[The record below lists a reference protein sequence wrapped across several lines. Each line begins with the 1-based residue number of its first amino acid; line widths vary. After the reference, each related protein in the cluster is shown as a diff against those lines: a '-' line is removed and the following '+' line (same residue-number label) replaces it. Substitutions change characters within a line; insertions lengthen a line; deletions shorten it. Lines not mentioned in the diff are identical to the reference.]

1 LDAVFQRPH
10 DDAHL
15 QAAYELQLWKESKEL
30 EFEKHLREVEA
41 KKLYELMEAFKEKD
55 RERESLLQKKM
66 KEYGELEKQMKKALT
81 DIEKRE
87 KHLNVKEQ
95 EIQRMQVDLKR
106 DYDNKYIE
114 IREASKRLQEQ
125 SEHHITLEKSKNQA
139 LDDEIIRL
147 KRSVAE
153 WEKRY
158 REKEQDFFS
167 YKEKQRSAPEIK
179 LQSEINMLTLEKNE
193 LQRKLDASVIS
204 GERYKQQWLKALK
217 EYQRL
222 KQREQDQSKFQLQK
236 QQQELEHM
244 RLRYLAAEESE
255 IMKSD
260 HKQLENIKN
269 ELN

>member
-1 LDAVFQRPH
+1 
-10 DDAHL
+10 
-15 QAAYELQLWKESKEL
+15 
-30 EFEKHLREVEA
+30 
-41 KKLYELMEAFKEKD
+41 
-55 RERESLLQKKM
+55 
-66 KEYGELEKQMKKALT
+66 
-81 DIEKRE
+81 
-87 KHLNVKEQ
+87 
-95 EIQRMQVDLKR
+95 
-106 DYDNKYIE
+106 
-114 IREASKRLQEQ
+114 
-125 SEHHITLEKSKNQA
+125 SKNQA

-269 ELN
+269 ELNKLKEVSSTPTVTGTLQSHVSDDNDHLEQVDQQLGVLIEHRDTLLQTGTYSHNDALIQELER